1 MVILLFKMAHRRS
14 HEVFLSTKKAVMMC
28 PTEKILGNFR
38 LGTSYSAVAHMFK
51 VNESRL
57 HIK

>member
-1 MVILLFKMAHRRS
+1 MLFKMAHRRS
-14 HEVFLSTKKAVMMC
+14 HEVFLSTKKAVVMC
-28 PTEKILGNFR
+28 PTEKILDHFR
-38 LGTSYSAVAHMFK
+38 LGTSYSAVAHVFN